1 MDWRDLKFWQR
12 SPFADLDALANFV
25 DEQSAFL
32 IQKGIYEYSRARAG
46 HYAKVLFHE
55 REFNEALDRS
65 RWRAFP
71 LGLAMVSEV
80 VDGALRPH
88 AGADVARHADNLRA
102 LALAVFDRY
111 PVPAALGDAV
121 WAEARAELS
130 GRLQTLG
137 VNVPK
142 RVIDVPE
149 PYAKRYWDLMPI
161 AKEVRSRDL
170 PTTRSYLKIM
180 LCNIHEELHKRADL
194 PELARRL
201 SASDGTFAAG
211 GLAQHAPA
219 LS

>member
-12 SPFADLDALANFV
+12 SPLADLDALAAFL

-65 RWRAFP
+65 RWRSFP

-80 VDGALRPH
+80 VDVALRPH
-88 AGADVARHADNLRA
+88 AGADVARYADNLRA
-102 LALAVFDRY
+102 LPLAVLDRY

-137 VNVPK
+137 VLAPK

-170 PTTRSYLKIM
+170 PTTRSYLKIV
-180 LCNIHEELHKRADL
+180 LCNIHEQLHKRGDL
-194 PELARRL
+194 PELARQL
-201 SASDGTFAAG
+201 SERDGAFATGDPAR
-211 GLAQHAPA
+211 HAAA